1 MRAKP
6 STMTT
11 ETTPLLFVQ
20 VTPRRPRYRN
30 SRLRKT
36 CTTCLGTVL
45 VIAVILFLLPASIV
59 LPGLDYLRDHWPQD
73 GSLPHT
79 NWPQTQGISYPSLQH
94 FLTTVP
100 TEDKIKE
107 WSQYYTSGPHLAG
120 KNISQA
126 IWTKE
131 RWQQFGIS
139 DTTLSTYEVY
149 INYPVD
155 HRLALLEKEKGGDKT
170 SVKFEATLEEDV
182 LEEDSTS
189 GLEDRIPTFHGYSA
203 SGNVTAQ
210 YVYANFG
217 TYQDYEDL
225 IKANVSVEGK
235 IALVKY
241 GRVFRGL
248 KVKRA
253 QELGMIGVVIYTDLQ
268 EDGEITEENGY
279 KAYPDG
285 PARHPSAVQ
294 RGSVQFLSMAF
305 PLAFT
310 DYYYFL
316 FFILDCLTHTYVNH
330 PFRLSSRRSDDSW
343 ISLKT
348 WLSTTRPPRPDSF
361 NSIFAN
367 LVY

>member
-1 MRAKP
+1 M
-6 STMTT
+6 
-11 ETTPLLFVQ
+11 
-20 VTPRRPRYRN
+20 
-30 SRLRKT
+30 
-36 CTTCLGTVL
+36 
-45 VIAVILFLLPASIV
+45 